1 MIWYFRTTGNAGATA
16 QRAISGINA
25 VLQLLGYGINLHNYN
40 SESLVRT
47 AKGID
52 NIRARYKIGR
62 KRVIRRAL
70 INCMLDQMLVHM
82 DANVPFMRI
91 MRGVILFEK
100 QTGFR
105 AHNVV
110 MTGHGG
116 FVRIRHLKFHPSI
129 DNPSHVIV
137 TLPYSKTKSKYDP
150 EWESRTLRCRC
161 NEGLC
166 AVHEVADIVRDR
178 QRYRYQAVF
187 LMPDVSPVT
196 YSTLNK
202 TLKALCNLFGL
213 NAEHYTSHAL
223 RYGQATD
230 LHFKN
235 WTIPG
240 IMKWMGWLSRKSAMR
255 YIRPD
260 NPDFV
265 QFGFSP

>member
-25 VLQLLGYGINLHNYN
+25 VLQWLGYGINLHNYN

-91 MRGVILFEK
+91 MRAVILFEK

-161 NEGLC
+161 DEGLC

-187 LMPDVSPVT
+187 LMPDGSPVT

-202 TLKALCNLFGL
+202 TLKALCNLVGL
-213 NAEHYTSHAL
+213 NPEHYTSHAL